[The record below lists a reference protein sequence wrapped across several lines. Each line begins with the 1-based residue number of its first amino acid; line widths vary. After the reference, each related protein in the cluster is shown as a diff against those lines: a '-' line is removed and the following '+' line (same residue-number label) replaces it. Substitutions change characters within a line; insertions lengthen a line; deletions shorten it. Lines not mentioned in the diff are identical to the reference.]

1 MKALVM
7 KSLLI
12 VGLAV
17 GGAQAE
23 VLIESVTLE
32 RPEVSLKGSLYRMP
46 EATDLVILHA
56 GSGPTDR
63 NGNQAGMSSNSLK
76 LLAEDLAAGGVS
88 VLTIDKRGVGESSW
102 AGSEEDMRPSLLIED
117 LRAWVDWARQHDSE
131 WRVHLLGHSEG
142 ALFAKQAAA
151 GIPVKSVISL
161 AGAGRPAG
169 VLLREQT
176 EGRRPGEIGVE
187 FERVLSSLEAGNP
200 VSDVLPIL
208 QALFRKTVQPYLIEW
223 LAMDPAAIAAGLET
237 PLLVVGGSTDIQVG
251 RADFDAL
258 ALHADGTAWIEG
270 MNHVLKEAEG
280 PIAQQL
286 ASYTDPTLPLH
297 PDLLPVLLA
306 WLADQ

>member
-7 KSLLI
+7 KALVI
-12 VGLAV
+12 VGLAA

-32 RPEVSLKGSLYRMP
+32 RPEVSLKGSLYRVP
-46 EATDLVILHA
+46 EATDLVIVHA

-63 NGNQAGMSSNSLK
+63 NGNQAGMRNNSLQ
-76 LLAEDLAAGGVS
+76 LLAEGLAAGGVS
-88 VLTIDKRGVGESSW
+88 VLTIDKRGVGESKW
-102 AGSEEDMRPSLLIED
+102 AGSEEDLRPSLLIED
-117 LRAWVDWARQHDSE
+117 LRAWVDWAGQRDLE
-131 WRVHLLGHSEG
+131 WRLHLLGHSEG
-142 ALFAKQAAA
+142 ALFAKQAAV
-151 GIPVKSVISL
+151 GTSVQSVISL

-169 VLLREQT
+169 ILLREQT

-187 FERVLSSLEAGNP
+187 FERVLSSLEAGDP

-208 QALFRKTVQPYLIEW
+208 QTLFRSSVQPYLIEW
-223 LAMDPAAIAAGLET
+223 LAMDPAAIAAALET

-258 ALHADGTAWIEG
+258 APHADRAAWIEG

-280 PIAQQL
+280 PITQQL

-297 PDLLPVLLA
+297 PDLLPVMLA
-306 WLADQ
+306 WLNDQ